1 MKLCTASETL
11 SFLRDM
17 EEKSAKFYETLAAKF
32 SQHKQVFLSYAME
45 NRKFNKQIQ
54 MAYQSVIT
62 DAIEGCYA
70 FDLDASNYILD
81 TELEDNA
88 TLQQAVL
95 KALSIEQKIVSFY
108 ATGAEQSGPLLA
120 DVPRNFR
127 MVMKKRSGRIET
139 LKSLS

>member
-11 SFLRDM
+11 SFIREL
-17 EEKSAKFYETLAAKF
+17 EEKSAKFYETMASKFPQHSKILLA
-32 SQHKQVFLSYAME
+32 YAME

-70 FDLDASNYILD
+70 FDLQASDYLFDA
-81 TELEDNA
+81 ELADDVDF
-88 TLQQAVL
+88 QQAVL
-95 KALSIEQKIVSFY
+95 KALTIEQKIFACYSA
-108 ATGAEQSGPLLA
+108 ATEQSASLLA

-127 MVMKKRSGRIET
+127 MVMKKRSGRPEAF
-139 LKSLS
+139 KSLL